1 MKKLTAILSIIAAA
15 AFIALASFVTV
26 SANGG
31 NNGDAAAQIANDDFY
46 TESAYIHITSSGQQS
61 GPDTLSFVGVNDK
74 TTQVRVGDL
83 FNKDTPLMKVHYTLK
98 GQQLVIDKSD
108 LPAGVSS
115 YTVDVQDGAN
125 HVTATEVKNGQ
136 TRTRVGYAINK
147 YSETLATTQINN

>member
-1 MKKLTAILSIIAAA
+1 MKKLTAILSIIAVA
-15 AFIALASFVTV
+15 AFVALASFVTV

-31 NNGDAAAQIANDDFY
+31 KTGDAAAQIANDDFY
-46 TESAYIHITSSGQQS
+46 SQSAYVHITSSGQQS
-61 GPDTLSFVGVNDK
+61 GPDTLSFVGVSDQ
-74 TTQVRVGDL
+74 TTQVRVADL
-83 FNKDTPLMKVHYTLK
+83 FNTDAPLMKVNYTLK

-115 YTVDVQDGAN
+115 YTVDIQDGAN

-147 YSETLATTQINN
+147 YSEVLATTQIN